1 MSKLDDILDIEPIK
15 EVVPPTQ
22 GEPSKDM
29 VILQSNSETDLEAD
43 YELARKTYR
52 DLIETGNKSL
62 VQLVQIAQNTEI
74 PRAYEVI
81 ATFIK
86 TMSETTNDF
95 YNIQKT
101 KKQIQFLDTNKAGIK
116 VDKAVFIG
124 SAADLL
130 KEIKNNK

>member
-15 EVVPPTQ
+15 EVVPPE

-124 SAADLL
+124 SPADLL
-130 KEIKNNK
+130 REIKKNR

>member
-15 EVVPPTQ
+15 EVVPSE

-101 KKQIQFLDTNKAGIK
+101 KKQIQFLDTDKAGIK
-116 VDKAVFIG
+116 VDKAVFVG
-124 SAADLL
+124 SPADLL
-130 KEIKNNK
+130 REIKKNR

>member
-15 EVVPPTQ
+15 EVVPPE

-101 KKQIQFLDTNKAGIK
+101 KKQIQFLDTDKAGIK
-116 VDKAVFIG
+116 VDKAVFVG
-124 SAADLL
+124 SPADLL
-130 KEIKNNK
+130 REIKKNR